1 MTDSPYNFNQL
12 TINKYVNITYSL
24 EYTIMDKVIIYIH
37 ICVIISISTF
47 SNCLNQFSDFVGK
60 TDRNNY
66 LKNKITMA
74 NFHQH
79 DTSHLNENIMKN

>member
-1 MTDSPYNFNQL
+1 MTDSPYSFNQL
-12 TINKYVNITYSL
+12 TINKYVNIIYSL

-47 SNCLNQFSDFVGK
+47 SNRLNQFSDFVGK

-66 LKNKITMA
+66 LKK
-74 NFHQH
+74 
-79 DTSHLNENIMKN
+79 